1 MPYQPALPFFSFFV
15 AVGLVPAVYFLFD
28 DGIPNN
34 HVSKIDNSEFKVPG
48 ANVTHLD
55 EDENDFDDEDVE
67 TAEGRDVLVMIIGSF
82 CRMCLSGEI
91 KFCLL
96 FFFGVIL
103 ILGFLFFRY

>member
-1 MPYQPALPFFSFFV
+1 MPCQLALPFLSFFV
-15 AVGLVPAVYFLFD
+15 AVGLVPAVYFFFD
-28 DGIPNN
+28 DGIANN
-34 HVSKIDNSEFKVPG
+34 HVSKIDN
-48 ANVTHLD
+48 VTRLD
-55 EDENDFDDEDVE
+55 DNENGFSDDEDVE
-67 TAEGRDVLVMIIGSF
+67 TAEGRDVLVTIIGSF

>member
-1 MPYQPALPFFSFFV
+1 MICQLAMPFLSFFV
-15 AVGLVPAVYFLFD
+15 AVGLVPAVYFFFD
-28 DGIPNN
+28 DGIVNN
-34 HVSKIDNSEFKVPG
+34 HVSKIDN
-48 ANVTHLD
+48 VTWLGD
-55 EDENDFDDEDVE
+55 NENGFSDVEDGE
-67 TAEGRDVLVMIIGSF
+67 TAEGRDILVMIIGAF